1 MKFFRLLMKIYLDVC
16 CLNRPFDDL
25 TQERIKLEAEAINMI
40 LNYCKN
46 GLLILINSDGI
57 EFETAKNIDN
67 FKIERVRSILSLA
80 TIYIDSS
87 EMIKSRA
94 KDLMKLNFKFYD
106 ALHLAFAEAAEADIF
121 LTTDDRLFRR
131 AKQYSSI
138 IKIPVDNPVSWLI
151 NLLQSQGDHDE
162 IK

>member
-1 MKFFRLLMKIYLDVC
+1 MKVYLDVC

-25 TQERIKLEAEAINMI
+25 TQERIKLESEAINMI

-46 GLLILINSDGI
+46 SLLILINSDAI
-57 EFETAKNIDN
+57 EFETTKNIDK
-67 FKIERVRSILSLA
+67 FKNEQVRNILSLA
-80 TIYIDSS
+80 SIYINSN
-87 EMIKSRA
+87 EIIESRA
-94 KDLMKLNFKFYD
+94 KDLMKLNFKLYD

-131 AKQYSSI
+131 AKQHSSTI
-138 IKIPVDNPVSWLI
+138 EIPVDNPVTWLI
-151 NLLQSQGDHDE
+151 NLLQLQGDNNE